1 MADRPRR
8 VKLPALDAAP
18 KGDAEESGAPPEA
31 LRAIAALLGRA
42 ATPKPKR
49 SATPPRPRRGS
60 SRPGSSRQL
69 GTAAQVAPSNEVAG
83 GSTSIGD
90 REVPIQGSAVSAD
103 ETVSDEIR
111 RARKRM
117 KRARRAVRDAL
128 ERLIAASPEEL
139 SG

>member
-1 MADRPRR
+1 
-8 VKLPALDAAP
+8 
-18 KGDAEESGAPPEA
+18 
-31 LRAIAALLGRA
+31 
-42 ATPKPKR
+42 
-49 SATPPRPRRGS
+49 
-60 SRPGSSRQL
+60 
-69 GTAAQVAPSNEVAG
+69 
-83 GSTSIGD
+83 
-90 REVPIQGSAVSAD
+90 VSAD